1 MKYYL
6 FSVYSSLEA
15 KSNNKKLFEKEVCRP
30 SAAHLDL
37 DLIIDA
43 LTILFG
49 TKAVITITIT
59 Q

>member
-6 FSVYSSLEA
+6 FSVYASLEA

-30 SAAHLDL
+30 SGAQLDL
-37 DLIIDA
+37 DLIINA

-49 TKAVITITIT
+49 TKVVITITIT